1 MLNFY
6 KNCKKALILGKTTLF
21 FMVLLVNGFAYKIF
35 TPFNWLNGLLTA
47 YFMLKRITVTMQNPS
62 YSINTTFCV
71 GEATE
76 PSEVYL

>member
-1 MLNFY
+1 MKGKGGNF
-6 KNCKKALILGKTTLF
+6 ISF
-21 FMVLLVNGFAYKIF
+21 FVYGEGYKIF
-35 TPFNWLNGLLTA
+35 TPFNWLNGRLTA
-47 YFMLKRITVTMQNPS
+47 NFVLKRITVAMENPS

>member
-1 MLNFY
+1 
-6 KNCKKALILGKTTLF
+6 
-21 FMVLLVNGFAYKIF
+21 MVLKLNGFAYKIF
-35 TPFNWLNGLLTA
+35 TPLDRINGLLTA
-47 YFMLKRITVTMQNPS
+47 YFMIKRITVAMENPS

>member
-1 MLNFY
+1 MKGKGGNFISFFVYGEGY
-6 KNCKKALILGKTTLF
+6 KF
-21 FMVLLVNGFAYKIF
+21 F
-35 TPFNWLNGLLTA
+35 TPFNWLNGRLTA
-47 YFMLKRITVTMQNPS
+47 NFVLKRITVAMENPS